1 MNPRLIARWWPCAA
15 VLFAFAGCAPK
26 VVAPEPIR
34 AVRTMV
40 VGEAGSGS
48 PHDYAAEIRARTES
62 RLSFRVGGKLA
73 TRLVNSGDTVR
84 AGQLLARLDPTD
96 LRLGLDAASA
106 AQRAAQTN
114 LEQLE
119 ADFRRYR
126 ELREQGFIGPAE
138 LERRDAAVKA
148 ARAQLEQANAQAS
161 AQGNQAAY
169 ASLVADSAG
178 VITAVEAEPGQ
189 VLAAGT
195 PVLKLAQDG
204 PRDAQFSV
212 PEDVVDQ
219 GRALL
224 GKPDAARLQLWGAA
238 ATTPA
243 TLREVA
249 GAADPVTR
257 TFLVKA
263 DVGRA
268 AVRLGQTATLRLPG
282 LPAASGLRLPLTAVF
297 EAQGRSHVWVFSR
310 AEGAVRMQAVQIAG
324 ADGNTVLV
332 LQGLRA
338 GEEVVVAGT
347 HVLTPGQKVRPYVE
361 PAQSASVPA
370 AAASH

>member
-73 TRLVNSGDTVR
+73 TRLVNSGDMVR

-219 GRALL
+219 VRALL

-263 DVGRA
+263 DVGRRRA
-268 AVRLGQTATLRLPG
+268 AGPDGHPPPARTACGERPATAAHGCLRGAGPQPRVG
-282 LPAASGLRLPLTAVF
+282 LLA
-297 EAQGRSHVWVFSR
+297 GRGCGAHAGR
-310 AEGAVRMQAVQIAG
+310 ADRWCGWQHRAG
-324 ADGNTVLV
+324 A
-332 LQGLRA
+332 A
-338 GEEVVVAGT
+338 
-347 HVLTPGQKVRPYVE
+347 RPE
-361 PAQSASVPA
+361 GW
-370 AAASH
+370 